1 MITLPARAQRA
12 FTCRA
17 LAALAC
23 IGALALSSC
32 SAQPQ
37 ANDSETAPMKVAT
50 SSAPV
55 DAKTLFTAADGSWKP
70 NTVQIAAGLD
80 SPATY
85 DSVATPTNEPS
96 TNAEYE
102 AAYATASGSVS
113 TIDPGTRCGVTS
125 LLGGSAGIYVYDGSD
140 CAKAQEAVRLFNSRK
155 NQDGAASVEWYQCA
169 TKVQGRDYI
178 TGACF
183 TQGGSVEKPRL
194 ALIPAQTRMLS
205 GTLTFAEAYGGGTFG
220 QGDSAKTVEALRFTS
235 PDSKV
240 ACSVTPSGVD
250 CQAMVGV
257 TLEGWDAASGKA
269 QQRVHMVQGQAPEV
283 SLVGQTATPE
293 PVNTEGIVALSTGQ
307 VVTAYGYTCK
317 SVNTGKVH
325 CVSATNGFT
334 LDSMEVGLERR

>member
-1 MITLPARAQRA
+1 
-12 FTCRA
+12 
-17 LAALAC
+17 
-23 IGALALSSC
+23 
-32 SAQPQ
+32 
-37 ANDSETAPMKVAT
+37 
-50 SSAPV
+50 
-55 DAKTLFTAADGSWKP
+55 
-70 NTVQIAAGLD
+70 
-80 SPATY
+80 
-85 DSVATPTNEPS
+85 
-96 TNAEYE
+96 
-102 AAYATASGSVS
+102 
-113 TIDPGTRCGVTS
+113 
-125 LLGGSAGIYVYDGSD
+125 
-140 CAKAQEAVRLFNSRK
+140 
-155 NQDGAASVEWYQCA
+155 
-169 TKVQGRDYI
+169 
-178 TGACF
+178 
-183 TQGGSVEKPRL
+183 
-194 ALIPAQTRMLS
+194 MLS

-325 CVSATNGFT
+325 CVSATMVSHLIDGGWRRTPLNR
-334 LDSMEVGLERR
+334 ERC

>member
-1 MITLPARAQRA
+1 M
-12 FTCRA
+12 
-17 LAALAC
+17 
-23 IGALALSSC
+23 
-32 SAQPQ
+32 
-37 ANDSETAPMKVAT
+37 T
-50 SSAPV
+50 S
-55 DAKTLFTAADGSWKP
+55 
-70 NTVQIAAGLD
+70 Q
-80 SPATY
+80 
-85 DSVATPTNEPS
+85 
-96 TNAEYE
+96 
-102 AAYATASGSVS
+102 
-113 TIDPGTRCGVTS
+113 
-125 LLGGSAGIYVYDGSD
+125 LGGSAGIYVYDGSD

-334 LDSMEVGLERR
+334 LDSVEVGLERR

>member
-1 MITLPARAQRA
+1 MVTLPARAQRA

-37 ANDSETAPMKVAT
+37 ADDSETAPMKVAT

-96 TNAEYE
+96 TDAEYE

-183 TQGGSVEKPRL
+183 TEGGSVEKPRL

-220 QGDSAKTVEALRFTS
+220 QGEQTKTVEALRFTS

-250 CQAMVGV
+250 CQALVGV
-257 TLEGWDAASGKA
+257 TLQGWDAATGA
-269 QQRVHMVQGQAPEV
+269 PQQRVHLSKDTAEA
-283 SLVGQTATPE
+283 SLVGQTSSPE

-325 CVSATNGFT
+325 CVSEGNGFT
-334 LDSMEVGLERR
+334 LDSVEVGLERH

>member
-1 MITLPARAQRA
+1 
-12 FTCRA
+12 
-17 LAALAC
+17 
-23 IGALALSSC
+23 
-32 SAQPQ
+32 
-37 ANDSETAPMKVAT
+37 MKVAT
-50 SSAPV
+50 SSAAV

-70 NTVQIAAGLD
+70 NTVQISAGLD
-80 SPATY
+80 APATF
-85 DSVATPTNEPS
+85 DAVATPTDEPS
-96 TNAEYE
+96 TDAEYE
-102 AAYATASGSVS
+102 AAYATASGSAN
-113 TIDPGTRCGVTS
+113 TIDAGTRCGVTS

-140 CAKAQEAVRLFNSRK
+140 CAKAQEAIRLFNNRK

-220 QGDSAKTVEALRFTS
+220 QGEQTKTIETLRFTS
-235 PDSKV
+235 ADGKV
-240 ACSVTPSGVD
+240 ACAIKPEGVD
-250 CQAMVGV
+250 CQATVPV
-257 TLEGWDAASGKA
+257 TLQGWDAATGA
-269 QQRVHMVQGQAPEV
+269 PQQRVHLSKDTAEA

-325 CVSATNGFT
+325 CVSEGNGFT
-334 LDSMEVGLERR
+334 LDSVEVGLERH